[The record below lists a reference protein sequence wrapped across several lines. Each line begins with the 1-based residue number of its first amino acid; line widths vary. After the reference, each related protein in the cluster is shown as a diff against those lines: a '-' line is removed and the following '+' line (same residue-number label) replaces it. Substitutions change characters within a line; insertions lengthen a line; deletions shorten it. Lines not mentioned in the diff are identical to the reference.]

1 MNHELHSCSQRPL
14 APSNQTPPAYG
25 HLPSDRGGVG
35 SAMRVMAFL
44 SFVEIRGI
52 RGCQRPLTPSS
63 LRGGVI
69 RAIRGFNIFR
79 GFS

>member
-35 SAMRVMAFL
+35 SAVRDTPFL
-44 SFVEIRGI
+44 AVRRHIW
-52 RGCQRPLTPSS
+52 TS
-63 LRGGVI
+63 LPCCTAILVGVL
-69 RAIRGFNIFR
+69 
-79 GFS
+79 SKLLDS

>member
-35 SAMRVMAFL
+35 SAIL
-44 SFVEIRGI
+44 GYK
-52 RGCQRPLTPSS
+52 TPYMDVSTT
-63 LRGGVI
+63 LH
-69 RAIRGFNIFR
+69 
-79 GFS
+79 